1 MNIAAVDAIL
11 CALLLLSVLM
21 GAWRG
26 VVYELL
32 SLASWVLAFV
42 LAPLFGHA
50 MGALLPLGQASAGTR
65 FVVGLV
71 LVFVLTLVVCHL
83 CIALFRKL
91 VKAVGLGPLDRA
103 LGALFGLARGLLLLF
118 VALLLLHRTPLARQP
133 AWQESTAIPVFLS
146 GATIL
151 RSVAPQDLVQYLPD
165 QM

>member
-50 MGALLPLGQASAGTR
+50 MGALLPLGQASGGTR

-83 CIALFRKL
+83 
-91 VKAVGLGPLDRA
+91 
-103 LGALFGLARGLLLLF
+103 
-118 VALLLLHRTPLARQP
+118 
-133 AWQESTAIPVFLS
+133 
-146 GATIL
+146 
-151 RSVAPQDLVQYLPD
+151 
-165 QM
+165 